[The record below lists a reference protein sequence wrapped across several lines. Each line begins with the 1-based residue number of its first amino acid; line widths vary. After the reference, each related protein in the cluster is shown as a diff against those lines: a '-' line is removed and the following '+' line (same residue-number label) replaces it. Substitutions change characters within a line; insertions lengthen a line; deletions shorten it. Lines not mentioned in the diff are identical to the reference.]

1 MKSLEFKLQNLKKA
15 YSKLSEACGLYDGD
29 NEIVRDSVIQRF
41 EFTYELCHKTLR
53 EFMKYMGI
61 DLENTFP
68 RYIFKKAYSNYIIDD
83 DGLWIRLM
91 EDRNKTSHVYSED
104 MSDAIADRI
113 KNEYIQAIGQLIAK
127 IESNM

>member
-1 MKSLEFKLQNLKKA
+1 
-15 YSKLSEACGLYDGD
+15 
-29 NEIVRDSVIQRF
+29 
-41 EFTYELCHKTLR
+41 
-53 EFMKYMGI
+53 MKYMGI

-104 MSDAIADRI
+104 MSDAIACRI